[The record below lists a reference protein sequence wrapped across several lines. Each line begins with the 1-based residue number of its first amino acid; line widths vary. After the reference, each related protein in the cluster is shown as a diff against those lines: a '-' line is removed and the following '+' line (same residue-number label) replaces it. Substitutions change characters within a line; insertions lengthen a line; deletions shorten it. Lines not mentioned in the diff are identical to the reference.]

1 LTGMTTALPSTS
13 GLNQIRFPVPDGMTV
28 EQGSSKCGDQ
38 AQLSCCNEADYAGD
52 TTKVADGLAAGLLS
66 NLIGGG
72 SSADGLGLFSQCSK
86 LNVRCEYPER
96 ESLGLRRCPFW
107 LGLVFEGSLIW
118 LVSLMQCLL
127 PPATFSTG
135 SVSRIS
141 SVARRVSI
149 PRYVSFPFPVPSLS
163 SPAHVIMSAAERM
176 QTQS

>member
-1 LTGMTTALPSTS
+1 
-13 GLNQIRFPVPDGMTV
+13 VPDGMTV

-86 LNVRCEYPER
+86 LNVRCKYIR
-96 ESLGLRRCPFW
+96 FLTIWFW
-107 LGLVFEGSLIW
+107 LVGRVSNLAVFA
-118 LVSLMQCLL
+118 MQCLL

-135 SVSRIS
+135 NASRILS
-141 SVARRVSI
+141 AARRVSI
-149 PRYVSFPFPVPSLS
+149 PRYVPLPFSVPVPVPVLTSTCDRVHSRKNEDAELTRS
-163 SPAHVIMSAAERM
+163 SPTTLSAPRCPVLL
-176 QTQS
+176 